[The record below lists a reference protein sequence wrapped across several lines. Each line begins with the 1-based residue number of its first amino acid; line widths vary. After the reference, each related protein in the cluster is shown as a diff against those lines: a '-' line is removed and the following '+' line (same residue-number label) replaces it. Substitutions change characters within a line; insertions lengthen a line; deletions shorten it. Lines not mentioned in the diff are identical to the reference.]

1 MRGKPIAPF
10 LPAASSIGPKR
21 QHENVTSFDIS
32 AAFFEARG
40 NNASLAQLH
49 FHSDKRP
56 ISFCRSAARVLHWFA
71 FSLYASLS
79 IANGFNPRVVEIE
92 SLTSD
97 VAAREKV
104 VA

>member
-1 MRGKPIAPF
+1 M
-10 LPAASSIGPKR
+10 
-21 QHENVTSFDIS
+21 
-32 AAFFEARG
+32 
-40 NNASLAQLH
+40 
-49 FHSDKRP
+49 
-56 ISFCRSAARVLHWFA
+56 LHWFA